1 MHVLE
6 QLLISKYGDR
16 ERSEDA
22 IVLTDDFVCVIDGA
36 SSKSGRLWGGKGS
49 GLMAALLL
57 SDAVRELPRSIDGHA
72 AIQSLTASI
81 AAYYQRH
88 DVYDELYAQPSER
101 FTASVALYS
110 ACRREL
116 WMVGDAQGM
125 IDGQLYTT
133 RMLIDDVVVQTR
145 ALYLELERLGGK
157 SIEELMELDTGRAF
171 VQPLIERQ
179 AVFQNSAAA
188 SPYAFGVIDGFAV
201 PAHFIKTVALD
212 TRHDELVLASDGYP
226 DLKPTLAESEA
237 ALAMILR
244 DDPLCMR
251 VFKAVKGL
259 GRGRVSY
266 DDRAFVRLAL

>member
-1 MHVLE
+1 MNVLE

-16 ERSEDA
+16 ERTEDA
-22 IVLTDDFVCVIDGA
+22 IVVTDDFACVIDGA

-57 SDAVRELPRSIDGHA
+57 ADAVRELPRAIDGHA
-72 AIQSLTASI
+72 AVQFLTASI

-88 DVYDELYAQPSER
+88 GVYDELYTHPSER
-101 FTASVALYS
+101 FTASIALYS

-116 WMVGDAQGM
+116 WMIGDAQGM

-145 ALYLELERLGGK
+145 ALYLELERMEGK
-157 SIEELMELDTGRAF
+157 SIEALMELDTGRAY

-179 AVFQNSAAA
+179 AVFQNSAAD
-188 SPYAFGVIDGFAV
+188 SPFAFGVIDGFAV
-201 PAHFIKTVALD
+201 PEHFIKTVLID
-212 TRHDELVLASDGYP
+212 VRHDELVLATDGYP
-226 DLKPTLAESEA
+226 DLKPTLAASEA
-237 ALAMILR
+237 ALQAILR

-259 GRGRVSY
+259 GKGRVSY
-266 DDRAFVRLAL
+266 DDRAFVRVAL

>member
-1 MHVLE
+1 MNVLE

-22 IVLTDDFVCVIDGA
+22 IVVTDDFACVIDGA

-57 SDAVRELPRSIDGHA
+57 SDVVRELPRTVDGPM
-72 AIQSLTASI
+72 AIQLLTTGI

-88 DVYDELYAQPSER
+88 GVYDELYAHPAER

-110 ACRREL
+110 AQRREL

-125 IDGQLYTT
+125 IGGQLYTT

-145 ALYLELERLGGK
+145 ALFLELERLGGK
-157 SIEELMELDTGRAF
+157 SIEALMELDTGRAF
-171 VQPLIERQ
+171 VQPLIARQ
-179 AVFQNSAAA
+179 AVFQNAAMD
-188 SPYAFGVIDGFAV
+188 SPYAFGVIDGFTV
-201 PAHFIKTVALD
+201 PTHFIKTVTIDA
-212 TRHDELVLASDGYP
+212 RHDELVLATDGYP
-226 DLKPTLAESEA
+226 RLRPTLAESEA
-237 ALAMILR
+237 ALQAILA

-251 VFKAVKGL
+251 DFKAVKGL
-259 GRGRVSY
+259 GHGRVSY